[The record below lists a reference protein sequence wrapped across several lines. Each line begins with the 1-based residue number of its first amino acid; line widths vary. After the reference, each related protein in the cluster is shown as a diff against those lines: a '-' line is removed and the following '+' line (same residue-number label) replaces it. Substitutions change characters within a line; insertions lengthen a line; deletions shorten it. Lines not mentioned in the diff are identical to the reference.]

1 MIFPTIRI
9 NIERWKWN
17 KTFEVYVSTMGRVK
31 NRSKMLIPPKTTCHD
46 YLCFYI
52 PHIRKYIS
60 AHRLVMLTWQPRSDA
75 EFLTVDHINH
85 NKRDNSLYNLEWV
98 TTEENLQRATN
109 DYAGDA
115 CPEEPK
121 LKEKKKKK
129 KKKSYSGG
137 VRIYKDGKIIYRLSY
152 PEIESRAFEVFC
164 KKRNIAPPAAMETV
178 RNLFTGVNTMG
189 TKKKFGLFFELE
201 KGE

>member
-52 PHIRKYIS
+52 PHIRKFIS

-98 TTEENLQRATN
+98 TTEENLRRAAN
-109 DYAGDA
+109 DYAADA

-121 LKEKKKKK
+121 LKKKKK
-129 KKKSYSGG
+129 KKKSCSGN
-137 VRIYKDGKIIYRLSY
+137 VVIYKDGEVIYKLNYS
-152 PEIESRAFEVFC
+152 EIGSKAFAAFC
-164 KKRNIAPPAAMETV
+164 KKRNIDVPVAMETV

-201 KGE
+201 K

>member
-1 MIFPTIRI
+1 MILPTIRI

-52 PHIRKYIS
+52 PHIRKFIS

-98 TTEENLQRATN
+98 TTEENLRRAVN
-109 DYAGDA
+109 DYAADA

-121 LKEKKKKK
+121 LKKKKKK
-129 KKKSYSGG
+129 EKKKNYSGS
-137 VRIYKDGKIIYRLSY
+137 VFIYKDGKIIYRLSY
-152 PEIESRAFEVFC
+152 PEVESRAFEVFC
-164 KKRNIAPPAAMETV
+164 KKRNIDVLNGIETV

-189 TKKKFGLFFELE
+189 TKKKFGLCFKLE
-201 KGE
+201 K

>member
-1 MIFPTIRI
+1 MILPTIRI

-31 NRSKMLIPPKTTCHD
+31 NRSKMLIPPKTTCQG

-52 PHIRKYIS
+52 PYIRKYIS

-98 TTEENLQRATN
+98 TAEENLRRAAD
-109 DYAGDA
+109 DYAADA
-115 CPEEPK
+115 CSEEPK
-121 LKEKKKKK
+121 PKKKKK
-129 KKKSYSGG
+129 KKKSYSSN
-137 VRIYKDGKIIYRLSY
+137 VVIYKDGEVIYKLSY
-152 PEIESRAFEVFC
+152 SEIGSKAFAAFC
-164 KKRNIAPPAAMETV
+164 KKRNIDVPVGMETV

-189 TKKKFGLFFELE
+189 AKKKFGLFFELE

>member
-1 MIFPTIRI
+1 MILPTIRI

-31 NRSKMLIPPKTTCHD
+31 NRSKMLIPPKTTCQG

-52 PHIRKYIS
+52 PYIRKYIS

-98 TTEENLQRATN
+98 TAEENLRRAAN
-109 DYAGDA
+109 DYAADA
-115 CPEEPK
+115 CSEEPK
-121 LKEKKKKK
+121 PKKKKK
-129 KKKSYSGG
+129 KKKSYSSN
-137 VRIYKDGKIIYRLSY
+137 VVIYKDGEVIYKLNYS
-152 PEIESRAFEVFC
+152 EIGSKAFAAFC
-164 KKRNIAPPAAMETV
+164 KKRNIDVPVAMETV

-189 TKKKFGLFFELE
+189 AKKKFGLFFELE

>member
-1 MIFPTIRI
+1 MILPTIRI

-31 NRSKMLIPPKTTCHD
+31 NRSKMLIPPKTTCYG

-52 PHIRKYIS
+52 PYIRKYIS

-98 TTEENLQRATN
+98 TAEENLRRAAN
-109 DYAGDA
+109 DYAADA
-115 CPEEPK
+115 CSEEPK
-121 LKEKKKKK
+121 PKKKKK
-129 KKKSYSGG
+129 KKKSYSSN
-137 VRIYKDGKIIYRLSY
+137 VVIYKDGEVIYKLNYS
-152 PEIESRAFEVFC
+152 EIGSKAFAAFC
-164 KKRNIAPPAAMETV
+164 KKRNIDVPVAMETV

-189 TKKKFGLFFELE
+189 AKKKFGLFFKLE
-201 KGE
+201 K

>member
-52 PHIRKYIS
+52 PHIRKFIS

-98 TTEENLQRATN
+98 TTEENLRRAAN
-109 DYAGDA
+109 DYAADA

-121 LKEKKKKK
+121 LKKKKKK
-129 KKKSYSGG
+129 EKKKSYSGS
-137 VRIYKDGKIIYRLSY
+137 VRIYEDGKTIYKLSY
-152 PEIESRAFEVFC
+152 PEIESNAFAAFC
-164 KKRNIAPPAAMETV
+164 KKRNIDVPVGIETV

-189 TKKKFGLFFELE
+189 TKKKFGLFFRLE
-201 KGE
+201 K

>member
-52 PHIRKYIS
+52 PHIRKFIS

-98 TTEENLQRATN
+98 TAEENLQRATN
-109 DYAGDA
+109 DYAADA

-121 LKEKKKKK
+121 LKKKKK
-129 KKKSYSGG
+129 KKKSCSGN
-137 VRIYKDGKIIYRLSY
+137 VVIYKDEEIIYKLNYS
-152 PEIESRAFEVFC
+152 EIGSKAFAAFC
-164 KKRNIAPPAAMETV
+164 KKRNIDVPVAMETV

-189 TKKKFGLFFELE
+189 AKKKFGLFFKLE
-201 KGE
+201 K

>member
-1 MIFPTIRI
+1 MILPTIRI

-31 NRSKMLIPPKTTCHD
+31 NRSKMLIPPKTTCQG

-52 PHIRKYIS
+52 PHIRKFIS

-98 TTEENLQRATN
+98 TTEENLRRAAN
-109 DYAGDA
+109 DYAADA

-121 LKEKKKKK
+121 LKKKKK
-129 KKKSYSGG
+129 KKKSCSGN
-137 VRIYKDGKIIYRLSY
+137 VVIYKDGEVIYKLNYS
-152 PEIESRAFEVFC
+152 EIGSKAFAAFC
-164 KKRNIAPPAAMETV
+164 KKRNIDVPVAMETV

-189 TKKKFGLFFELE
+189 AKKKFGLFFKLE
-201 KGE
+201 K

>member
-52 PHIRKYIS
+52 PHIRKFIS

-98 TTEENLQRATN
+98 TTEENLRRAAN
-109 DYAGDA
+109 DYAADA

-121 LKEKKKKK
+121 LKKKKKK
-129 KKKSYSGG
+129 EKKKSYSGS
-137 VRIYKDGKIIYRLSY
+137 VRIYQDGKTIYKLSY
-152 PEIESRAFEVFC
+152 SEIESSAFAAFC
-164 KKRNIAPPAAMETV
+164 KKRNIDTPVGIETV

-189 TKKKFGLFFELE
+189 TKKKFGLFFKLE
-201 KGE
+201 K

>member
-52 PHIRKYIS
+52 PHIRKFIS

-98 TTEENLQRATN
+98 TTEENLRRAVN
-109 DYAGDA
+109 DHAADA

-121 LKEKKKKK
+121 LKKKKKK
-129 KKKSYSGG
+129 KKKNYSGN
-137 VRIYKDGKIIYRLSY
+137 VVIYQDEKIVYKLNYSK
-152 PEIESRAFEVFC
+152 IESEAFKAFC
-164 KKRNIAPPAAMETV
+164 KKRNIAPSVAIETV

-189 TKKKFGLFFELE
+189 AKKKFGLFFELE

>member
-31 NRSKMLIPPKTTCHD
+31 NRSKMIIPPKTTCHD

-52 PHIRKYIS
+52 PHIRKFIS

-98 TTEENLQRATN
+98 TTEENLRRAAN
-109 DYAGDA
+109 DYAADA
-115 CPEEPK
+115 CPDEPK
-121 LKEKKKKK
+121 LKKKKKK
-129 KKKSYSGG
+129 EKKKSYSGI
-137 VRIYKDGKIIYRLSY
+137 VRIYEDGKTIYKLTY

-164 KKRNIAPPAAMETV
+164 KKRNIDVPVGIETV

-189 TKKKFGLFFELE
+189 TKKKFGLFFRLE
-201 KGE
+201 K